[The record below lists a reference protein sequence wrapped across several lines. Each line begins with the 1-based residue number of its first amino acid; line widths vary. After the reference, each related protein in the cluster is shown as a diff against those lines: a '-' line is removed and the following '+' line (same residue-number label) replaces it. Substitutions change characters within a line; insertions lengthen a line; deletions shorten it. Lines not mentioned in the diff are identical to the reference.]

1 MKLFIC
7 AVFLFSQI
15 ASAKPFRPTTTIQ
28 LPAQGE
34 YKLQAQ
40 KYPDILA
47 DRKTE
52 IWAQVYYPQNLSKP
66 APLVVL
72 LHGNHGT
79 CGFGSNPRIDDSC
92 AYTNLGSCPPGYV
105 VTPNH
110 LGYGYLAEKLTDE
123 GMIVVSINANLGITC
138 GRGGTE
144 DFGLNLARGRLVLS
158 HLQALSNWN
167 QKGGTPES
175 VGLDLKGKID
185 FSRVGMMGHSRG
197 GEGVRAAYNLY
208 YDANSPWPEKIVS
221 PVNIRAIFEIGPVDG
236 QTSRVLNAFNTSWN
250 VLLPMCDGDVS
261 DLQGMNPL
269 DRMMMENNE
278 VRGSSKSA
286 IVVWGTNHNFYNTE
300 WMQSDSKGCKN
311 HNPLWTKIKG
321 QELQRKTAVMT
332 MVPFFKA
339 KLMDDTAQFLDIYDP
354 IYETPQE
361 MKSLTRVDRN
371 FVTTVDSLW
380 TTVLDLSKFPVE
392 AFNSRGV
399 ELAVAT
405 APSHRSNLKSIS
417 VEWSRSGEKVYWDLP
432 FSQDQAKVDP
442 SIDLRDVE
450 FLSFRINRA
459 SANKSPDT
467 SSNVLDF
474 SLAVVDSR
482 GKTSRYLNMSDFVEL
497 PPTANHNFLVM
508 AKIPAGIFTGSF
520 DRTQARSL
528 RMIFNKT
535 NQGLIYVA
543 QPTLIRW
550 NFSEDLS
557 SYLPDMLPMVL
568 PVDQLAQNGPAPS
581 PERAVQMQTRRF
593 VTRAAGSSQ
602 IVDVLEIKIPDG
614 FVVRNA
620 MPVLK
625 IGNQIYKNG
634 HFPADGSTNRM
645 IFEIQQATENRH
657 KNSDAVHFFYEGSPD
672 NVIYSGGLFGDLR
685 Q

>member
-1 MKLFIC
+1 MKLFFC

-15 ASAKPFRPTTTIQ
+15 ASAKPVRPAA
-28 LPAQGE
+28 PAKLALQGE
-34 YKLQAQ
+34 YKLKAQ

-47 DRKTE
+47 DRQTE

-79 CGFGSNPRIDDSC
+79 CGRGENPRVDDSC

-110 LGYGYLAEKLTDE
+110 LGYAYLAEKLIDE
-123 GMIVVSINANLGITC
+123 GMVVVSINANLGITC
-138 GRGGTE
+138 GRGGPE

-158 HLQALSNWN
+158 HLQALSHWN
-167 QKGGTPES
+167 EKGGTPKS
-175 VGLDLKGKID
+175 VGVDLKGKID

-208 YDANSPWPEKIVS
+208 YDANSPWPEKILA

-269 DRMMMENNE
+269 DRMMMENTE
-278 VRGSSKSA
+278 VRGASKSA

-321 QELQRKTAVMT
+321 EELQRKTAVMT

-339 KLMDDTAQFLDIYDP
+339 KLMDHQNPFLDIYDP
-354 IYETPQE
+354 IYETPAE
-361 MKSLTRVDRN
+361 MKRLTRIDRN
-371 FVTTVDSLW
+371 FLSTVDSLW
-380 TTVLDLSKFPVE
+380 STVLDLNKFPVE

-399 ELAVAT
+399 ELAVT
-405 APSHRSNLKSIS
+405 SAPSHRSNLKSVS
-417 VEWSRSGEKVYWDLP
+417 VKWSAAAQDVYWDLP
-432 FSQDQAKVDP
+432 LTQDPQSV
-442 SIDLRDVE
+442 DLRDVE
-450 FLSFRINRA
+450 FISFRINRA
-459 SANKSPDT
+459 STDVSPDP
-467 SSNVLDF
+467 VDF

-482 GKTSRYLNMSDFVEL
+482 GRLSRSLMMSHFVKL
-497 PPTANHNFLVM
+497 SQTANHNFLIM
-508 AKIPAGIFTGSF
+508 AKIPAGTFTGGF
-520 DRTQARSL
+520 DRTRVRSL

-535 NQGLIYVA
+535 QQGLLYVA

-550 NFSEDLS
+550 SFSEDLS
-557 SYLPDMLPMVL
+557 SYLPDILPIVL
-568 PVDQLAQNGPAPS
+568 PVETPEENTSPAT
-581 PERAVQMQTRRF
+581 PEREVQMQTRRF
-593 VTRAAGSSQ
+593 VTRAIGSSQ
-602 IVDVLEIKIPDG
+602 IVDVLEIKIPEG

-634 HFPADGSTNRM
+634 YFPADGSTNRM

>member
-1 MKLFIC
+1 MKLFFC
-7 AVFLFSQI
+7 AIFLFSQI
-15 ASAKPFRPTTTIQ
+15 TLAKPFRPTSEVK

-34 YKLQAQ
+34 YKLKAQ

-47 DRKTE
+47 DRQTE

-79 CGFGSNPRIDDSC
+79 CGHGSSPRVDDSC
-92 AYTNLGSCPPGYV
+92 AYTNSGSCPAGYV

-123 GMIVVSINANLGITC
+123 GMLVVSINANLGITC
-138 GRGGTE
+138 GRGGTD

-167 QKGGTPES
+167 QKGGTPAS

-208 YDANSPWPEKIVS
+208 YDTNSPWPEKILA

-269 DRMMMENNE
+269 DRMMMENKE
-278 VRGSSKSA
+278 VRGASKSA

-321 QELQRKTAVMT
+321 EELQRKTAVMT

-354 IYETPQE
+354 VYETPQE
-361 MKSLTRVDRN
+361 MKRLTRVDRN
-371 FVTTVDSLW
+371 FVTTVDSMW
-380 TTVLDLSKFPVE
+380 TTVLDLTKFPVE

-399 ELAVAT
+399 ELAVAS

-417 VEWSRSGEKVYWDLP
+417 VEWSRSGEKVYWDIP
-432 FSQDQAKVDP
+432 FLQDQT

-450 FLSFRINRA
+450 FLSFRINRP
-459 SANKSPDT
+459 SANKSPEI
-467 SSNVLDF
+467 VDF

-482 GKTSRYLNMSDFVEL
+482 GKLSRYLNMSDFVEL
-497 PPTANHNFLVM
+497 TQTANHNFLMM
-508 AKIPAGIFTGSF
+508 AKIPAGVFTGSF
-520 DRTQARSL
+520 DRTKARSL

-535 NQGLIYVA
+535 SQGQVYVA
-543 QPTLIRW
+543 QPTLLRW

-557 SYLPDMLPMVL
+557 GYLPDILPMVL
-568 PVDQLAQNGPAPS
+568 PVDTLAQNSPTPS
-581 PERAVQMQTRRF
+581 PEREIQMQTRRF
-593 VTRAAGSSQ
+593 VTRAVGSSQ
-602 IVDVLEIKIPDG
+602 IVDVLEIKIPEG

-634 HFPADGSTNRM
+634 YFPADGSTDRM

>member
-1 MKLFIC
+1 MKLFFC
-7 AVFLFSQI
+7 AIFLFSQM
-15 ASAKPFRPTTTIQ
+15 ASAKPSRPVIKDQSPT
-28 LPAQGE
+28 QGE

-47 DRKTE
+47 DRETE
-52 IWAQVYYPQNLSKP
+52 IWAQVYYPQKLNAP

-79 CGFGSNPRIDDSC
+79 CGRGSNPRVDDSC
-92 AYTNLGSCPPGYV
+92 AYTNTGSCPPGYV

-110 LGYGYLAEKLTDE
+110 LGYSYLAEKLTDE

-138 GRGGTE
+138 GRGGTD

-167 QKGGTPES
+167 EKGGTPAS

-208 YDANSPWPEKIVS
+208 YDANSAWPEKILA

-269 DRMMMENNE
+269 DRMMMANQE
-278 VRGSSKSA
+278 VRGASKSA
-286 IVVWGTNHNFYNTE
+286 IIVWGTNHNFYNTE

-321 QELQRKTAVMT
+321 EELQRKTAVMT

-354 IYETPQE
+354 IYETPEE
-361 MKSLTRVDRN
+361 MKRLTRIDRN
-371 FVTTVDSLW
+371 FVSTVDSLW
-380 TTVLDLSKFPVE
+380 TTVLDLTKIPVE
-392 AFNSRGV
+392 SFNSRGV
-399 ELAVAT
+399 ELAVAS
-405 APSHRSNLKSIS
+405 APSHRSNLKSIY

-432 FSQDQAKVDP
+432 FSLDQTSAES

-450 FLSFRINRA
+450 FLSFRINRP
-459 SANKSPDT
+459 SANKSEEI
-467 SSNVLDF
+467 VDF
-474 SLAVVDSR
+474 SLAVVDNR
-482 GKTSRYLNMSDFVEL
+482 GKLSRYLNMSDFVEL
-497 PPTANHNFLVM
+497 TPTANHNFLMM
-508 AKIPAGIFTGSF
+508 AKIPAGVFTGTF
-520 DRTQARSL
+520 DRTKARSL
-528 RMIFNKT
+528 RLIFNKT
-535 NQGLIYVA
+535 RQGQVYVA
-543 QPTLIRW
+543 QPTLLRW

-557 SYLPDMLPMVL
+557 GYLPDILPIVVPEDRL
-568 PVDQLAQNGPAPS
+568 VQNSPTPS
-581 PERAVQMQTRRF
+581 PGREVQMQTRRF
-593 VTRAAGSSQ
+593 VTRAVGSSQ
-602 IVDVLEIKIPDG
+602 IVDVLEIKIPEG

-625 IGNQIYKNG
+625 IGDQIYKNG

-645 IFEIQQATENRH
+645 IFEIQQASESRH

-672 NVIYSGGLFGDLR
+672 NVVYSGGLFGDLR